1 MCGIA
6 GVFEFGDSP
15 RHSPVMAVSRALS
28 AMRHRGPDGSNVL
41 HWGHEHSPRI
51 QEPHEGDPISS
62 RHALGHNRLA
72 ILDPSPRAAQPM
84 RSRTAHTWIAFNGE
98 IYNFKDLRERFSNDF
113 PWRTNSDSEVLVE
126 SVESFGSAIIPHLN
140 GMFAFATLDVRAETL
155 LVARDRLGIKPLYY
169 YHIPRRVFAIA
180 SEIKAFLAFNLFR
193 ANLNERS
200 LREYLTFQNSLTGET
215 LLEGVSEFPAGSY
228 AQIDLRKG
236 TMTLSRY
243 WAPPRFSPSFSSLE
257 SAAEATAN
265 TLSRVIDRQLVAD
278 VPLGSFLSGGLDS
291 SAVTSFASARRS
303 PLPSFTCGFEI
314 DSKDSEGVL
323 CDETAAANSIALAL
337 KTEHHTLRLDM
348 TSWSQT
354 LPSWIWHL
362 DDLRVGMSIQ
372 NFMLCDE
379 VSKHVRVVLSGT
391 GGDELFGGYPWRY
404 DPLLRCESIGEE
416 VARAYE
422 WWQRLLPSRQ
432 HHTLFSDDVLSRTA
446 DLRLEEIFK
455 ATWTTSEGQTPL
467 ERALDFDLTTFLR
480 GLLIVEDRSSMAHGL
495 ESRVP
500 LLDNEL
506 LDLTRRLPNSLLYDP
521 THGSKVVLREALKGR
536 IPEEIRVGRKQGFV
550 PPQAAWMRS
559 AGDAMFK
566 DLLCSERCLERG
578 IFKREW
584 LTTLFDDP
592 GHHSKSHQALKWSL
606 VCCELWLR
614 AFIDGQQPDY

>member
-15 RHSPVMAVSRALS
+15 RHSSVMAVSRALS

-41 HWGHEHSPRI
+41 HWGHETTPRI
-51 QEPHEGDPISS
+51 HEPHESELISS
-62 RHALGHNRLA
+62 RYALGHNRLA
-72 ILDPSPRAAQPM
+72 ILDTSPRAAQPM
-84 RSRTAHTWIAFNGE
+84 RSRATHTWIAFNGE
-98 IYNFKDLRERFSNDF
+98 IYNFKELRERFSNDF
-113 PWRTNSDSEVLVE
+113 PWRTNSDSEVLLE
-126 SVESFGSAIIPHLN
+126 SVESFGSTVIPHLN
-140 GMFAFATLDVRAETL
+140 GMFAFATFDARTQTL

-169 YHIPRRVFAIA
+169 YHIPGRVFAIA
-180 SEIKAFLAFNLFR
+180 SEIKAFIAFNLFR
-193 ANLNERS
+193 AKLNERS

-228 AQIDLRKG
+228 ARIDLRKG

-243 WAPPRFSPSFSSLE
+243 WAPPQFSSTFSSLE
-257 SAAEATAN
+257 SAAEATTN
-265 TLSRVIDRQLVAD
+265 TLSRVVERQLVAD
-278 VPLGSFLSGGLDS
+278 VPVGSFLSGGLDS
-291 SAVTSFASARRS
+291 SAVTSFASARRAH
-303 PLPSFTCGFEI
+303 LPTFTCGFEI
-314 DSKDSEGVL
+314 DPNDSEGAL
-323 CDETAAANSIALAL
+323 CDETSSANSIAMAL
-337 KTEHHTLRLDM
+337 KTEHHALRLDR

-354 LPSWIWHL
+354 LPSWIWYL
-362 DDLRVGMSIQ
+362 DDPRVGMSIQ
-372 NFMLCDE
+372 NFMLCHE

-391 GGDELFGGYPWRY
+391 GGDVVFGGYPWRY
-404 DPLLRCESIGEE
+404 DPLLRCESIDEE
-416 VARAYE
+416 VTRAYE

-432 HHTLFSDDVLSRTA
+432 HPALFSDDVLSRTA

-455 ATWTTSEGQTPL
+455 AAWTKSEGQTPL

-506 LDLTRRLPNSLLYDP
+506 LDLSRRLPNWLLYDP

-536 IPEEIRVGRKQGFV
+536 IPEHIRLGRKQGFV

-559 AGDAMFK
+559 AGDALFK

-584 LTTLFDDP
+584 LTTLCDDV
-592 GHHSKSHQALKWSL
+592 GLHSKAHQALKWSL

-614 AFIDGQQPDY
+614 AFIDGEQPDY